1 MHKATKVLNQDLGE
15 ISRDPLSKGYTTL
28 QQDPICRPGIP
39 RSLHSKKQTIN
50 TLRKELKDF
59 RFSNAK
65 EEDSI
70 SDEGALVTLDN
81 GQTDF

>member
-50 TLRKELKDF
+50 TLR
-59 RFSNAK
+59 
-65 EEDSI
+65 
-70 SDEGALVTLDN
+70 
-81 GQTDF
+81 